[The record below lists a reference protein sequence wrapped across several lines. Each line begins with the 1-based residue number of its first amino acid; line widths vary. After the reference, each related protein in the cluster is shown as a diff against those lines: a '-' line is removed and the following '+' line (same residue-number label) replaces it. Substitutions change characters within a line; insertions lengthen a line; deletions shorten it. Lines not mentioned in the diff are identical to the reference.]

1 MEQVGI
7 SGKILGGTAGLL
19 VGGPIG
25 LMVGAVAGHAY
36 DTYKAESVRAL
47 EDDRAI
53 DPAIDMPPFGDAHE
67 TRKVAFATA
76 VIVLAAKLAK
86 VDGAVTRAEVQAFKR
101 HFPIQDDEVG
111 GIAAIYDRAKTSAQ
125 GYEPYARQV
134 AHLFGHA
141 PPVLE
146 ELLHGLFRI
155 AAADGRP
162 NAAELRYLAGVA
174 GILGFGPI
182 AFARMHARFMAGQHQ
197 DWAQDRHREQAR
209 AGNGNRSRAP
219 SADVPDPYA
228 VLGVRASAGND
239 EIKATWRRLV
249 REHHPDRLIAQG
261 LPEDFVAQANRS
273 LAAINAAYD
282 EIAKRRGIA

>member
-1 MEQVGI
+1 MGI
-7 SGKILGGTAGLL
+7 WGKILGGTAGLV

-25 LMVGAVAGHAY
+25 AVIGAVAGHAY
-36 DTYKAESVRAL
+36 DTYRSEST
-47 EDDRAI
+47 RAI
-53 DPAIDMPPFGDAHE
+53 EDERDPEGMADIPPYGDAQE

-86 VDGAVTRAEVQAFKR
+86 VDGAVTREEIRAFKR

-111 GIAAIYDRAKTSAQ
+111 GVAAIYDQAKTSAQ
-125 GYEPYARQV
+125 GFEPYARQV
-134 AHLFGHA
+134 AVLFGNA
-141 PPVLE
+141 PTVLE

-162 NAAELRYLAGVA
+162 NAAELRYLASVA

-182 AFARMHARFMAGQHQ
+182 GFARMHARFMAGQQ
-197 DWAQDRHREQAR
+197 QEQRQRPAD
-209 AGNGNRSRAP
+209 AP
-219 SADVPDPYA
+219 DSYA
-228 VLGVRASAGND
+228 VLGLPTSATVD
-239 EIKATWRRLV
+239 EIKATYRRLV

-261 LPEDFVAQANRS
+261 MPEEFVAQANRS